1 MSVVLAA
8 LFGLGIWLIITP
20 APARATAET
29 TSSIARL
36 QHSIRGTLTRAGL
49 ERMPI
54 GIVAVSALV
63 LGLMIGGL
71 TLGLTGVVILALLAA
86 LAGTT
91 APILLITWKAGQRRQ
106 AARLVWPDAVDHLVS
121 GVRAGLALP
130 EAISALGTS
139 GPELLRGD
147 FEHFAREYRRTGN
160 LSASLDT
167 LKDRLADPTADRMI
181 ETLRLAREV
190 GGTELPSI
198 LRSLAVYLREE
209 QAIRHEVEARQSWVM
224 NAARLG
230 VAAPWIVLAL
240 LATRPEAAEAY
251 NAPGGVLLIIAG
263 LAVTVLAY
271 LIMRRI
277 GRLRDDRRWFA

>member
-1 MSVVLAA
+1 MNLALA
-8 LFGLGIWLIITP
+8 TLAGLGMWFLTMP
-20 APARATAET
+20 ATAT
-29 TSSIARL
+29 ARPKVTRL
-36 QHSIRGTLTRAGL
+36 ERLLHHARGVLTRAGL
-49 ERMPI
+49 ERIPL
-54 GIVAVSALV
+54 GIVIVSSLV
-63 LGLMIGGL
+63 FGLAIGAL
-71 TLGLTGVVILALLAA
+71 TLGLTGVIVLAVLATLAA
-86 LAGTT
+86 CT
-91 APILLITWKAGQRRQ
+91 APLVLIAWRAGQRRR
-106 AARLVWPDAVDHLVS
+106 ATRLVWPDAVDHLVS

-130 EAISALGTS
+130 EAIAALATG
-139 GPELLRGD
+139 GPELLRSD

-160 LSASLDT
+160 LSSSLDT

-190 GGTELPSI
+190 GGTELPTI

-240 LATRPEAAEAY
+240 LSTRPEAAQSY
-251 NAPGGVLLIIAG
+251 NSPGGVLLIMVG